1 MRPRLP
7 RQPFDLLAGLV
18 LAGAFMA
25 VLLTFRDYGVAW
37 DEQGE
42 TVEGALLLRYYASGF
57 RDHSAYE
64 FVNFRYYGGGFELP
78 AAALARV
85 LPFGEYATRHLL
97 SALLGLVGLAAT
109 WRLARS
115 LGGAR
120 TGLLA
125 ALLLLLNPSWY
136 GHSFINARD
145 VPFAAGISC
154 CLLLIVRTLGEL
166 PAVGWRTRA
175 LFGLALGLTMSVRI
189 GGVVALLFLSF
200 AIALWLV
207 SRAHSAAAGTAVS
220 GIAPALRGGATIARD
235 AARVALAWLPALGI
249 AYAVMIAF
257 WPWAAESPLN
267 PWRALTMF
275 ARFPFDGQVLFQG
288 RLIPATRLPSSYL
301 PALLVLTQPELLLL
315 GVAGAAL
322 LGLLALR
329 AQPRV
334 VFTVEGM
341 RIATV
346 AFAALFPILYF
357 VVVRP
362 VAYNGMRHFMFVI
375 PPLTVLAALAIDRA
389 WQAAAAWSPVLR
401 AAALIGLVLAGAV
414 QLRSVVALHPDQY
427 VYFNALAGGERGA
440 QGRYELDY
448 WGTSLAEATQRL
460 TRELEQRGERPKPG
474 SPPLKVYVCGNVWSA
489 AVFFPVWLTP
499 SERSDEADFLIGIA
513 QFYCKDPP
521 GSQRMLEVRREGAA
535 LSFVD
540 DLRARGGGI
549 AHRDP

>member
-1 MRPRLP
+1 MLGLRRVKPSFH
-7 RQPFDLLAGLV
+7 RQPFDRLACLV
-18 LAGAFMA
+18 LAGAFVA

-42 TVEGALLLRYYASGF
+42 TVEGALLLKYYASGF

-97 SALLGLVGLAAT
+97 SALLGLVAVAAT
-109 WRLARS
+109 WRLARR
-115 LGGAR
+115 LGGERA
-120 TGLLA
+120 GVL
-125 ALLLLLNPSWY
+125 ALLMLLLNPSWY

-154 CLLLIVRTLGEL
+154 CLLLIVRMLGEL
-166 PAVGWRTRA
+166 PAIGWRTRA

-189 GGVVALLFLSF
+189 GGVIALVFLSF

-207 SRAHSAAAGTAVS
+207 SRARSGAAGTAVS
-220 GIAPALRGGATIARD
+220 RD
-235 AARVALAWLPALGI
+235 AARIALAWLPALGI
-249 AYAVMIAF
+249 AYAVMIVF

-275 ARFPFDGQVLFQG
+275 AHFPFDGQVLFQG
-288 RLIPATRLPSSYL
+288 RLIPALGLPSSYL
-301 PALLVLTQPELLLL
+301 PVLLVLTQPELLLL
-315 GVAGAAL
+315 GVAGAVL

-334 VFTVEGM
+334 VFSLEGM
-341 RIATV
+341 RVATV

-389 WQAAAAWSPVLR
+389 WRAAAARSPVLR
-401 AAALIGLVLAGAV
+401 AACAIGLVLAGAV
-414 QLRSVVALHPDQY
+414 QLRSLVALHPDQY
-427 VYFNALAGGERGA
+427 VYFNALAGGEHGA

-460 TRELEQRGERPKPG
+460 TRQLEQRGERPRSG
-474 SPPLKVYVCGNVWSA
+474 SPPLRVYVCGNVWSA
-489 AVFFPVWLTP
+489 QVYFPAWLTP
-499 SERSDEADFLIGIA
+499 TERSDDADFLIGIE

-521 GSQRMLEVRREGAA
+521 GSRRMLEIRREGAS

-540 DLRARGGGI
+540 DLRARGGAI
-549 AHRDP
+549 AHRDQ